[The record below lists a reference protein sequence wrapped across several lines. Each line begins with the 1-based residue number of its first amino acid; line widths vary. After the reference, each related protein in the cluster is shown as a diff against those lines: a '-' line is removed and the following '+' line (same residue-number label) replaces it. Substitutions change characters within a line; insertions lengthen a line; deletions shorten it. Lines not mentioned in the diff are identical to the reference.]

1 MKDKRIW
8 IVIGCILVIG
18 SGVTYYTNSYVRSQA
33 GSDQIMAQAGA
44 DLWASAGSRVSG
56 GISPMEGAPATAAGG
71 AEGRGV
77 PEAETAAAGEAKLA
91 EETEEAAVYSGPGS
105 VPQEV
110 SGASGTDE
118 AGAFVQERAG
128 EPAAA
133 LVLEDGPGAS
143 AAAVPEGAPEETE
156 AVPIS
161 PLTGARVR
169 EEKAALV
176 SDYRQRL
183 EDLDNQIQK
192 MREEDAAESA
202 SNVYSIKT
210 SAETELKLWE
220 GEMGTIYNGLLEL
233 LSQEDAAALA
243 AEQQEWLKNRDLKA
257 AEGTVRNSSV
267 ESLGYAATLV
277 SLTRDR
283 AYELAGRYE
292 EAAGILSESGADKVI
307 QTAP

>member
-1 MKDKRIW
+1 
-8 IVIGCILVIG
+8 
-18 SGVTYYTNSYVRSQA
+18 
-33 GSDQIMAQAGA
+33 
-44 DLWASAGSRVSG
+44 
-56 GISPMEGAPATAAGG
+56 MEGAPATAAGG

-91 EETEEAAVYSGPGS
+91 EETEAAAVYSGPGS

-128 EPAAA
+128 ELAAA

-283 AYELAGRYE
+283 LISWLEDMRRPRESFLRAGRTKSYRLRLKE
-292 EAAGILSESGADKVI
+292 NGRERQKTVGIQAENRQNSRVLPPVLA
-307 QTAP
+307 